1 MRVVLGEEQFGAF
14 HLALS
19 STFFMERCKKR
30 EAIILTVLYTFSQ
43 INRILCFR
51 ERNSCKRDF
60 VYSPVVLYILEPCAI
75 VDVVSTIEF
84 CNAAKGEREGGGP
97 IQHAIIIDQ
106 PVFFLPI
113 FVGAGSPGVWLTTAG
128 QGETNLIENLQG
140 CLSIFSFHLAA
151 A

>member
-1 MRVVLGEEQFGAF
+1 MRNVIMRVVLGEEQFGAF

-19 STFFMERCKKR
+19 STFFMERCKKK

-60 VYSPVVLYILEPCAI
+60 VYSPVVLYILEPCAV

-106 PVFFLPI
+106 PVFFPSYI
-113 FVGAGSPGVWLTTAG
+113 RRSWLTWR
-128 QGETNLIENLQG
+128 
-140 CLSIFSFHLAA
+140 LAHDGRTGGNESH
-151 A
+151 